1 MQKKNYVQEILDI
14 IHSGLPQAELA
25 EKLSDY
31 HENDLADAL
40 ADLTAEE
47 RRKLYAILGVE
58 QVAEIFSY
66 LDDAE
71 PYLKEL
77 PPEEAAQVVSHM
89 DSDDAVDALDD
100 LEEEDK
106 EKIVHQMDKVD
117 KDAADDVKLLL
128 SYDEDE
134 IGSCMTT
141 NYICI
146 RKDMTIRQAMSELVK
161 QAGENDNIST
171 LYVVDE
177 NEHFYGAIDLK
188 DLIVARA
195 DDSLEKLIAR
205 SYPYVTDHEKIND
218 CIDRIVDYAERSLPV
233 LNESGKLL
241 GIITSADVVE
251 LVDDQM
257 GDDYAKLG
265 GLTSE
270 EDLNEGVF
278 QSVKKRL
285 PWLVA
290 LLFLGMLVSSVVGA
304 FESVVAVLPIVICFQ
319 SMVLDMAGNVGTQSL
334 AVTIRVLVDENLT
347 TSKKLHLLF
356 KEMRVGLVNGA
367 LLAVMAL
374 GFLGVYIHF
383 FKAYAWG
390 QAFLLSGCVGISL
403 IVAMVISSLVGTVI
417 PMLFHK
423 IHIDPA
429 VASGPLITTIN
440 DLVAVVVYY
449 GLAMIVLIDMFHL
462 G

>member
-1 MQKKNYVQEILDI
+1 MFCIQSYISHQFQNSVSSLCTAAIQFMYIQRFSDNVLYG
-14 IHSGLPQAELA
+14 HSRIQGRIWVLKYHLHF
-25 EKLSDY
+25 LSVWKHIY
-31 HENDLADAL
+31 INALLFYRISICINNDLSFFIVLLSA
-40 ADLTAEE
+40 
-47 RRKLYAILGVE
+47 VE
-58 QVAEIFSY
+58 QNISI
-66 LDDAE
+66 
-71 PYLKEL
+71 K
-77 PPEEAAQVVSHM
+77 
-89 DSDDAVDALDD
+89 
-100 LEEEDK
+100 
-106 EKIVHQMDKVD
+106 
-117 KDAADDVKLLL
+117 
-128 SYDEDE
+128 
-134 IGSCMTT
+134 
-141 NYICI
+141 N
-146 RKDMTIRQAMSELVK
+146 DMTIRQAMSELVK

-188 DLIVARA
+188 DLIIARA
-195 DDSLEKLIAR
+195 EESLESLIVR
-205 SYPYVTDHEKIND
+205 SYPYVTDREQISD

-233 LNESGKLL
+233 LNDAGKLV
-241 GIITSADVVE
+241 GIITSSDVVE
-251 LVDDQM
+251 LVDDEM

-265 GLTSE
+265 GLTGE
-270 EDLNEGVF
+270 EDLNESVF
-278 QSVKKRL
+278 ESVKKRL
-285 PWLVA
+285 PWLIA

-347 TSKKLHLLF
+347 TAKKLQLLW
-356 KEMRVGLVNGA
+356 KEMRVGLTNGA
-367 LLAVMAL
+367 LLAVLAL
-374 GFLGVYIHF
+374 GFLGCYIHF

-390 QAFLLSGCVGISL
+390 EAFLLSGCVGVSL
-403 IVAMVISSLVGTVI
+403 VVAMVISSLVGTVI

-449 GLAMIVLIDMFHL
+449 GLAAVVLIDMFHL